1 MTLAHAAPPAARGAV
16 LVLLAGVLFSFGGL
30 IVRQI
35 ELAGDWQIVFYR
47 STGIAVGLL
56 LVMALRDRRS
66 VADTFRRAG
75 LPGLAGGCAIS
86 VSMVTF
92 ILAINATSVANALFL
107 LAASPFMAAVIAW
120 LLLRESVTRA
130 TWLAMAAALAGI
142 AVMVWHGLIAG
153 TLYGNA
159 MGLVTALGFAA
170 FSVALRF
177 GRESDMIPAVCVA
190 GAISATVAAAVVLS
204 RGAGFEIPAR
214 EVAICLFYGALIA
227 TGLSMVSR
235 GARTVPAAALTL
247 LSLTEVLLGP
257 VWVWLGIGEVPDT
270 LTLIG
275 GAILLA
281 AIAGQA
287 LASWRR
293 T

>member
-1 MTLAHAAPPAARGAV
+1 MTLAQTAPPAARGAF
-16 LVLLAGVLFSFGGL
+16 LVLFAGVLFSFGGL
-30 IVRQI
+30 IVRHI
-35 ELAGDWQIVFYR
+35 ETAGDWQIVFYR
-47 STGIAVGLL
+47 STGIAIGLL
-56 LVMALRDRRS
+56 LVMALRNGRG
-66 VADTFRRAG
+66 VAEMFRRAG

-92 ILAINATSVANALFL
+92 ILAINEISVANTLFL

-120 LLLRESVTRA
+120 LLLRETVAFA
-130 TWLAMAAALAGI
+130 TWIAMAAALAGI
-142 AVMVWHGLIAG
+142 AVMVWHGLVAG

-159 MGLVTALGFAA
+159 MGLVTALGFAS

-177 GRESDMIPAVCVA
+177 GRESDMIPAVCIA

-204 RGAGFEIPAR
+204 GGAGFAIPVGD
-214 EVAICLFYGALIA
+214 VALCLFYGAIIA

-257 VWVWLGIGEVPDT
+257 LWVWLGIGEVPDT

-281 AIAGQA
+281 AIVGQA

-293 T
+293 Q